1 MELRMITLTT
11 QTEST
16 TRRIN
21 YLNRIAKLLAATS
34 IACLSASGFAA
45 ATVGQPAPSFSLKD
59 LSGKTVQLADYKG
72 RTVVLEWHNPG
83 CPFVQKHY
91 DSGNLPKLQRKVA
104 QQVVWLAINST
115 NPGHPDFRDAAG
127 YAKYMKDKGA
137 DAIPYLLDS
146 DGKTGMSYGAQTTP
160 HMYVVDKA
168 GVLVYRPVES
178 YRALVAVLFKLDLDL
193 AHLRKF
199 FFILITFGCINK
211 IQPDEGFVDAAE
223 RRRRKL
229 DRIGQHLVGVV
240 SAERNLTLAGRI
252 VLDQNTRCN
261 KSRTVKLI
269 EIDGRVD
276 LQIFAG
282 AAGGFRVGR
291 ALVLFRCRF
300 GYGLRR
306 GLRSGRDGRGR
317 FLWPRVLFCLRRQSR
332 RKGRKYD
339 KKNDL

>member
-1 MELRMITLTT
+1 MITLTK
-11 QTEST
+11 QAEST

-21 YLNRIAKLLAATS
+21 YLNRIIKLLAATS

-127 YAKYMKDKGA
+127 YGKYMKDKGA

-146 DGKTGMSYGAQTTP
+146 DGKTGMSYGARTTP

-168 GVLVYRPVES
+168 GVLVYAGAIDSIRSANPADVA
-178 YRALVAVLFKLDLDL
+178 RATNHVAVALDEIN
-193 AHLRKF
+193 AGKPVS
-199 FFILITFGCINK
+199 TASTTPYGC
-211 IQPDEGFVDAAE
+211 
-223 RRRRKL
+223 
-229 DRIGQHLVGVV
+229 
-240 SAERNLTLAGRI
+240 S
-252 VLDQNTRCN
+252 
-261 KSRTVKLI
+261 VK
-269 EIDGRVD
+269 
-276 LQIFAG
+276 
-282 AAGGFRVGR
+282 
-291 ALVLFRCRF
+291 
-300 GYGLRR
+300 Y
-306 GLRSGRDGRGR
+306 
-317 FLWPRVLFCLRRQSR
+317 P
-332 RKGRKYD
+332 
-339 KKNDL
+339 